1 MTHTIPPADRAL
13 VLDGSRSFDRFVEV
27 RGGRLYRAAWFLTGD
42 PHKAEDL
49 VQTALTKAF
58 GRYPTLPDD
67 EAFEAYVRTTLYR
80 TYVSWW
86 RRRWNAE
93 VPTAELPEGPSA
105 GTDTSTRLDLT
116 RALDTLPK
124 MQRAV
129 LVLRYFEDRSV
140 TETAD
145 LLGVSESTVK
155 THASRG
161 CAALRG
167 SHHLSQENR

>member
-1 MTHTIPPADRAL
+1 MTDTIPAPDRAL
-13 VLDGSRSFDRFVEV
+13 ALDDGRDFDRFVAA
-27 RGGRLYRAAWFLTGD
+27 RAGRLYRAAWFLTSD

-49 VQTALTKAF
+49 VQTALAKAF

-93 VPTAELPEGPSA
+93 VPTAEPPECPSA
-105 GTDTSTRLDLT
+105 GTDASTRLDLT